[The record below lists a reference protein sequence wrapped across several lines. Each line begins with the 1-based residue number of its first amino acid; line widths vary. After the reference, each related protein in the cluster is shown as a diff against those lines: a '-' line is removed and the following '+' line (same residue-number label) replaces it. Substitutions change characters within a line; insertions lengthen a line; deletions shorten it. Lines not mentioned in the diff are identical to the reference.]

1 MSDIIVLGINKT
13 LENLNVVGANVYI
26 LTPTNLDEV
35 LNKLSEIIEGVKVV
49 MIEEGVPEKVMK
61 KLTALMSEV
70 KRPPLLVTIPSLK
83 HPRTSKLES
92 LYEILSKAVGVRLRW
107 VTK

>member
-1 MSDIIVLGINKT
+1 MSGIIVLGIDKT
-13 LENLNVVGANVYI
+13 LENLNVIGANVYI

-35 LNKLSEIIEGVKVV
+35 LNKLSEIIEGAKVIIV
-49 MIEEGVPEKVMK
+49 EEGVPDEAMK
-61 KLTALMSEV
+61 KLTTLMSEV